1 MSWFICLAKTD
12 RFKPALTSDVST
24 MRLLMDKLEC
34 FLKIVVLSTIIF
46 TTAIF
51 MFGNQFAK
59 ISIEK
64 SLITA
69 LLLGVGNGVIFLI
82 KDRG

>member
-1 MSWFICLAKTD
+1 
-12 RFKPALTSDVST
+12 
-24 MRLLMDKLEC
+24 
-34 FLKIVVLSTIIF
+34 VVLSTIIF